1 MENTKYSLNKI
12 LEQYD
17 FKSDKKL
24 QELLQIQKEISSKD
38 MIELSETYKLEDIIL
53 KLCAI
58 ENIQRLKI
66 KVRDSEL
73 DSSSNIIKRYKNTI
87 SKQKTLI
94 ENLERTN
101 KLAGVLLQYNTSRTD
116 KLKTLIESL
125 ERTNRLT
132 IALLQYDTSRI
143 NKLKS

>member
-24 QELLQIQKEISSKD
+24 QELLQIQKEISSED
-38 MIELSETYKLEDIIL
+38 ILGLPETYKLEGIIL
-53 KLCAI
+53 KLCVI

-66 KVRDSEL
+66 KVRDSAL
-73 DSSSNIIKRYKNTI
+73 DGSSNIIKRCENTI

-94 ENLERTN
+94 ESLERTN
-101 KLAGVLLQYNTSRTD
+101 KLASVLLQYNTLRTD
-116 KLKTLIESL
+116 KLK
-125 ERTNRLT
+125 
-132 IALLQYDTSRI
+132 SRI
-143 NKLKS
+143 KVLGFALAVIVGFALVLAFKAFL

>member
-24 QELLQIQKEISSKD
+24 QELLQIQKEISSED
-38 MIELSETYKLEDIIL
+38 MIGLSETYKLEDIIL

-66 KVRDSEL
+66 KVQDSVL
-73 DSSSNIIKRYKNTI
+73 DGSSNIIKRCENTI

-94 ENLERTN
+94 ESLERTN
-101 KLAGVLLQYNTSRTD
+101 KLANVLLQYNTLRTD
-116 KLKTLIESL
+116 KLK
-125 ERTNRLT
+125 
-132 IALLQYDTSRI
+132 SRI
-143 NKLKS
+143 KVLGFALAIVVGFALVLAFKAFL

>member
-24 QELLQIQKEISSKD
+24 QELLQIQKEISSED
-38 MIELSETYKLEDIIL
+38 MIGLSETYKLEDIIL

-66 KVRDSEL
+66 KVRDSAL
-73 DSSSNIIKRYKNTI
+73 DGFSNTIKRCENTI

-94 ENLERTN
+94 ESLERTN
-101 KLAGVLLQYNTSRTD
+101 KLASVLLQYNTLRTD
-116 KLKTLIESL
+116 KLK
-125 ERTNRLT
+125 
-132 IALLQYDTSRI
+132 SRI
-143 NKLKS
+143 NVLGFALAVVVGFALVLAFKAFL

>member
-24 QELLQIQKEISSKD
+24 QELLQIQKEISSDEISKLD
-38 MIELSETYKLEDIIL
+38 IDELDETVL
-53 KLCAI
+53 KLCVI

-66 KVRDSEL
+66 KVRDSAL
-73 DSSSNIIKRYKNTI
+73 DGSSNIIKRCENTI

-94 ENLERTN
+94 ESLERTN
-101 KLAGVLLQYNTSRTD
+101 KLASVLLQYNTLRTD
-116 KLKTLIESL
+116 KLK
-125 ERTNRLT
+125 
-132 IALLQYDTSRI
+132 SRI
-143 NKLKS
+143 KVLGFALAIVVGFALVLAFKAFL

>member
-1 MENTKYSLNKI
+1 MENTRYSLNKI

-24 QELLQIQKEISSKD
+24 QELLQIQKEISSED
-38 MIELSETYKLEDIIL
+38 MIGLSETYKLEDIIL

-66 KVRDSEL
+66 KVRDSAL
-73 DSSSNIIKRYKNTI
+73 DGSSNIIKRCENTI

-94 ENLERTN
+94 ESLERTN
-101 KLAGVLLQYNTSRTD
+101 KLASVLLQYNTLRTD
-116 KLKTLIESL
+116 KLK
-125 ERTNRLT
+125 
-132 IALLQYDTSRI
+132 SRI
-143 NKLKS
+143 KVLGFALAVVGFALVLAFKAFL

>member
-17 FKSDKKL
+17 FKSDKEL
-24 QELLQIQKEISSKD
+24 QELLQIQKEISSED
-38 MIELSETYKLEDIIL
+38 MIGLSETYKLEDIIL

-66 KVRDSEL
+66 KVRDSAL
-73 DSSSNIIKRYKNTI
+73 DGSSNIIKRCENTI

-94 ENLERTN
+94 ESLERTN
-101 KLAGVLLQYNTSRTD
+101 KLASVLLQYNTLRTD
-116 KLKTLIESL
+116 KLK
-125 ERTNRLT
+125 
-132 IALLQYDTSRI
+132 SRI
-143 NKLKS
+143 KVLGFALAIAVAFALVLAFKAFL

>member
-24 QELLQIQKEISSKD
+24 QELLQIQKEISSED
-38 MIELSETYKLEDIIL
+38 MLGLSETYKLEDIIL

-66 KVRDSEL
+66 KVQDSAL
-73 DSSSNIIKRYKNTI
+73 DGSSNIIKRCENTI

-94 ENLERTN
+94 ESLERTN
-101 KLAGVLLQYNTSRTD
+101 KLASVLLQYNTLRTD
-116 KLKTLIESL
+116 KLK
-125 ERTNRLT
+125 
-132 IALLQYDTSRI
+132 SRI
-143 NKLKS
+143 KVLGFVLAIAVAFALVLAFKAFL

>member
-24 QELLQIQKEISSKD
+24 QELLQIQKEISSED
-38 MIELSETYKLEDIIL
+38 MIGLSETYKLEDIIL

-66 KVRDSEL
+66 KVQDSAL
-73 DSSSNIIKRYKNTI
+73 DGSSNIIKRCENII
-87 SKQKTLI
+87 SKQ
-94 ENLERTN
+94 
-101 KLAGVLLQYNTSRTD
+101 
-116 KLKTLIESL
+116 KTLIESL
-125 ERTNRLT
+125 ERTNEL
-132 IALLQYDTSRI
+132 ASVLLQYNTLRTD
-143 NKLKS
+143 KLKSRIKVLGFALAIAVGFALVLAFKTFL

>member
-17 FKSDKKL
+17 FKSDKLL
-24 QELLQIQKEISSKD
+24 QELLQIQKEISSED
-38 MIELSETYKLEDIIL
+38 MIGLSETYKLEDIIL

-66 KVRDSEL
+66 KVL
-73 DSSSNIIKRYKNTI
+73 DSALDGSSNIIKRCENTI

-94 ENLERTN
+94 ESLERTN
-101 KLAGVLLQYNTSRTD
+101 KLASILLQYNTLRTD
-116 KLKTLIESL
+116 KLK
-125 ERTNRLT
+125 
-132 IALLQYDTSRI
+132 SRI
-143 NKLKS
+143 KVLGFALAIVVGFAFVLAFKAFL

>member
-24 QELLQIQKEISSKD
+24 QELLQIQKEISSED
-38 MIELSETYKLEDIIL
+38 MIGLSETYKLEDIIL

-58 ENIQRLKI
+58 ENIQILKI
-66 KVRDSEL
+66 KVRDSAL
-73 DSSSNIIKRYKNTI
+73 DGSSNIIKRYENTI

-94 ENLERTN
+94 ESLERTN
-101 KLAGVLLQYNTSRTD
+101 KLASVLLQYNTLRTD
-116 KLKTLIESL
+116 KLK
-125 ERTNRLT
+125 
-132 IALLQYDTSRI
+132 SRI
-143 NKLKS
+143 KVLGFALAIAVVFALVLAFKAFL

>member
-24 QELLQIQKEISSKD
+24 QELLQIQKEISSED
-38 MIELSETYKLEDIIL
+38 MIELFETYKLEDIIL

-66 KVRDSEL
+66 KVRDSAL
-73 DSSSNIIKRYKNTI
+73 DGFSNTIKRCENTI

-94 ENLERTN
+94 ESLERTN
-101 KLAGVLLQYNTSRTD
+101 KLASVLLQYNTLRTD
-116 KLKTLIESL
+116 KLK
-125 ERTNRLT
+125 
-132 IALLQYDTSRI
+132 SRI
-143 NKLKS
+143 KVLGFALAVVVGFALVLAFKAFL

>member
-1 MENTKYSLNKI
+1 MENTKYNLNKI

-24 QELLQIQKEISSKD
+24 QELLQIQKEISSED
-38 MIELSETYKLEDIIL
+38 MIGLSETYKLEDIIL

-66 KVRDSEL
+66 KVRDSAL
-73 DSSSNIIKRYKNTI
+73 DGSSNIIKRCENTI

-94 ENLERTN
+94 ESLERTN
-101 KLAGVLLQYNTSRTD
+101 KLASVLLQYNTLRTD
-116 KLKTLIESL
+116 KLK
-125 ERTNRLT
+125 
-132 IALLQYDTSRI
+132 SRI
-143 NKLKS
+143 KVLGFALAVVVGFALVLAFKAFL

>member
-24 QELLQIQKEISSKD
+24 QELLQIQKEISSED
-38 MIELSETYKLEDIIL
+38 ILGLSEIYKLEDIIL

-66 KVRDSEL
+66 KVQDGAL
-73 DSSSNIIKRYKNTI
+73 DGSSNIIKRCENTI

-94 ENLERTN
+94 ESLERTN
-101 KLAGVLLQYNTSRTD
+101 KLASVLLQYNTLRTD
-116 KLKTLIESL
+116 KLK
-125 ERTNRLT
+125 
-132 IALLQYDTSRI
+132 SRI
-143 NKLKS
+143 KVLGFVLAIAVAFALILAFKAFL

>member
-24 QELLQIQKEISSKD
+24 QELLQIQKEISSDEISKLD
-38 MIELSETYKLEDIIL
+38 INELDETVL

-66 KVRDSEL
+66 KVRDSAL
-73 DSSSNIIKRYKNTI
+73 DGSSNIIKRCENTI

-94 ENLERTN
+94 ESLERTN
-101 KLAGVLLQYNTSRTD
+101 KLASVLLQYNTLRTD
-116 KLKTLIESL
+116 KLK
-125 ERTNRLT
+125 
-132 IALLQYDTSRI
+132 SRI
-143 NKLKS
+143 KVLGFALAIVVGFALVLAFKAFL

>member
-24 QELLQIQKEISSKD
+24 QELLQIQKEISSED
-38 MIELSETYKLEDIIL
+38 MLGLSETYKLEDIIL

-66 KVRDSEL
+66 KVRDSAL
-73 DSSSNIIKRYKNTI
+73 DGSSNIIKRCENTI

-94 ENLERTN
+94 ESLERTN
-101 KLAGVLLQYNTSRTD
+101 KLASVLLQYNTLRTD
-116 KLKTLIESL
+116 KLK
-125 ERTNRLT
+125 
-132 IALLQYDTSRI
+132 SRI
-143 NKLKS
+143 KVLGFALAVVVGFALVLAFKAFL

>member
-24 QELLQIQKEISSKD
+24 QELLQIQKEISSDEISKLD
-38 MIELSETYKLEDIIL
+38 INELDETVL

-66 KVRDSEL
+66 KIRDSAL
-73 DSSSNIIKRYKNTI
+73 DGSSNIIERCENTI

-94 ENLERTN
+94 ESLERTN
-101 KLAGVLLQYNTSRTD
+101 KLASVLLQYNTLKTD
-116 KLKTLIESL
+116 KLK
-125 ERTNRLT
+125 
-132 IALLQYDTSRI
+132 SRI
-143 NKLKS
+143 KVLGFALAVVVGFALVLAFKAFL

>member
-24 QELLQIQKEISSKD
+24 QELLQIQKEISSED
-38 MIELSETYKLEDIIL
+38 MIGLSETYKLEDIIL

-66 KVRDSEL
+66 KVQDGAL
-73 DSSSNIIKRYKNTI
+73 DGSSNIIKRCENTI

-94 ENLERTN
+94 ESLERTN
-101 KLAGVLLQYNTSRTD
+101 KLASVLLQYNTLRTD
-116 KLKTLIESL
+116 KLK
-125 ERTNRLT
+125 
-132 IALLQYDTSRI
+132 SRI
-143 NKLKS
+143 KVLGFALVFTIGFALVLAFKAFL

>member
-1 MENTKYSLNKI
+1 MENTKYNLNKI

-24 QELLQIQKEISSKD
+24 QELLQIQKEISSED
-38 MIELSETYKLEDIIL
+38 MIGLSETYKLEDIIL

-66 KVRDSEL
+66 KVRDSAL
-73 DSSSNIIKRYKNTI
+73 DGSSNIIKRCENTI

-94 ENLERTN
+94 ESLERTN
-101 KLAGVLLQYNTSRTD
+101 KLASVLLQYDTLRTD
-116 KLKTLIESL
+116 KLK
-125 ERTNRLT
+125 
-132 IALLQYDTSRI
+132 SRI
-143 NKLKS
+143 KVLGFALAIVVGFALVLAFKAFL

>member
-24 QELLQIQKEISSKD
+24 QELLQIQKEISSED
-38 MIELSETYKLEDIIL
+38 MIGLSETYKLEDIIL

-66 KVRDSEL
+66 KVRDSAL
-73 DSSSNIIKRYKNTI
+73 DGSSNIIKRCENTI

-94 ENLERTN
+94 ESLERTN
-101 KLAGVLLQYNTSRTD
+101 KLASVLLQYNTLRTD
-116 KLKTLIESL
+116 KLK
-125 ERTNRLT
+125 
-132 IALLQYDTSRI
+132 SRI
-143 NKLKS
+143 NVLGFALAVVVGFALVLAFKAFL

>member
-24 QELLQIQKEISSKD
+24 QELLQIQKEISSED
-38 MIELSETYKLEDIIL
+38 MIGLSETYKLEDIIL

-66 KVRDSEL
+66 KVQDSAL
-73 DSSSNIIKRYKNTI
+73 DGSSNIIKRCENTI

-94 ENLERTN
+94 ESLERTN
-101 KLAGVLLQYNTSRTD
+101 KLASALLQYNTLRTD
-116 KLKTLIESL
+116 KLK
-125 ERTNRLT
+125 
-132 IALLQYDTSRI
+132 SRI
-143 NKLKS
+143 KVLGFALSIVVGFVLVLAFKAFL

>member
-24 QELLQIQKEISSKD
+24 QELLQIQKEISSED
-38 MIELSETYKLEDIIL
+38 MIGLSETYKLEDIIL

-66 KVRDSEL
+66 KVQDSAL
-73 DSSSNIIKRYKNTI
+73 DGSSNIIKRCENTI

-94 ENLERTN
+94 ESLERTN
-101 KLAGVLLQYNTSRTD
+101 KLASVLLQYNTLRTD
-116 KLKTLIESL
+116 KLK
-125 ERTNRLT
+125 
-132 IALLQYDTSRI
+132 SRI
-143 NKLKS
+143 KVLGFALAIAVAFALVLAFKAFL

>member
-17 FKSDKKL
+17 FKSNKKL
-24 QELLQIQKEISSKD
+24 QELLQIQKEISSED
-38 MIELSETYKLEDIIL
+38 MIGLSETYKLEDIIL

-66 KVRDSEL
+66 KVQDGAL
-73 DSSSNIIKRYKNTI
+73 DGSSNIIKRCENTI

-94 ENLERTN
+94 ESLERTN
-101 KLAGVLLQYNTSRTD
+101 KLASVLLQYNTLRTD
-116 KLKTLIESL
+116 KLK
-125 ERTNRLT
+125 
-132 IALLQYDTSRI
+132 SRI
-143 NKLKS
+143 KVLGFALAIVVGFALVLAFKAFL

>member
-17 FKSDKKL
+17 FKSDKHL
-24 QELLQIQKEISSKD
+24 QELLQIQKEISSDEISKLD
-38 MIELSETYKLEDIIL
+38 TDELDETVL

-66 KVRDSEL
+66 KVRDSAL
-73 DSSSNIIKRYKNTI
+73 DGSSNIIKRCENTI

-94 ENLERTN
+94 ESLERTN
-101 KLAGVLLQYNTSRTD
+101 KLASALLQYNILRTD
-116 KLKTLIESL
+116 NLK
-125 ERTNRLT
+125 
-132 IALLQYDTSRI
+132 SRI
-143 NKLKS
+143 KVLSFALAISVVFALVLAFKAFL

>member
-24 QELLQIQKEISSKD
+24 QELLQIQKEISSED
-38 MIELSETYKLEDIIL
+38 MLGLSETYKLEDIIL

-66 KVRDSEL
+66 KVRDSAL
-73 DSSSNIIKRYKNTI
+73 DGFSNTIKRCENTI

-94 ENLERTN
+94 ESLERTN
-101 KLAGVLLQYNTSRTD
+101 KLASVLLQYNTLRTD
-116 KLKTLIESL
+116 KLK
-125 ERTNRLT
+125 
-132 IALLQYDTSRI
+132 SRI
-143 NKLKS
+143 KVLGFVLAIVVAFALVLAFKAFL

>member
-1 MENTKYSLNKI
+1 MENTRYSLNKI

-24 QELLQIQKEISSKD
+24 QELLQIQKEISSED
-38 MIELSETYKLEDIIL
+38 MIGLSETYKLEDIIL

-66 KVRDSEL
+66 KVRDEAL
-73 DSSSNIIKRYKNTI
+73 DGSSNIINRCENTI

-94 ENLERTN
+94 ESLERTN
-101 KLAGVLLQYNTSRTD
+101 KLASVLLQYNTLRTD
-116 KLKTLIESL
+116 KLK
-125 ERTNRLT
+125 
-132 IALLQYDTSRI
+132 SRI
-143 NKLKS
+143 KVLGFVLAIVVAFALVLAFKAFL

>member
-24 QELLQIQKEISSKD
+24 QELLQIQKEISSED
-38 MIELSETYKLEDIIL
+38 MIGLSETYKLEDIIL

-66 KVRDSEL
+66 KVRDSAL
-73 DSSSNIIKRYKNTI
+73 DGSSNIIKRCENTI

-94 ENLERTN
+94 ESLERTN
-101 KLAGVLLQYNTSRTD
+101 KLASVLLQYNTLRTD
-116 KLKTLIESL
+116 KLK
-125 ERTNRLT
+125 
-132 IALLQYDTSRI
+132 SRI
-143 NKLKS
+143 KVLGFALAISVVFALVLAFKAFL

>member
-24 QELLQIQKEISSKD
+24 QELLQIQKEISSED
-38 MIELSETYKLEDIIL
+38 MIGLSETYKLEDIIL

-66 KVRDSEL
+66 KVRDSAL
-73 DSSSNIIKRYKNTI
+73 DGSSNIIKRCENTI

-94 ENLERTN
+94 ESLERTN
-101 KLAGVLLQYNTSRTD
+101 KLASVLLQYNTLRTD
-116 KLKTLIESL
+116 KLK
-125 ERTNRLT
+125 
-132 IALLQYDTSRI
+132 SRI
-143 NKLKS
+143 KVLGFALSVVVGFALVLAFKAFL

>member
-24 QELLQIQKEISSKD
+24 QELLQIQKEISSDEISKLD
-38 MIELSETYKLEDIIL
+38 INELDETVL

-66 KVRDSEL
+66 KVRDSAL
-73 DSSSNIIKRYKNTI
+73 DGSSNIIKRCENTI

-94 ENLERTN
+94 ESLERTN
-101 KLAGVLLQYNTSRTD
+101 KLANVLLQYNTLRTD
-116 KLKTLIESL
+116 KLK
-125 ERTNRLT
+125 
-132 IALLQYDTSRI
+132 SRI
-143 NKLKS
+143 KVFGFALAIVVGFALVLAFKAFL

>member
-24 QELLQIQKEISSKD
+24 QELLQIQKEISSED
-38 MIELSETYKLEDIIL
+38 MIGLSETYKLEDIIL

-66 KVRDSEL
+66 KVQDSAL
-73 DSSSNIIKRYKNTI
+73 DGSSNIIKRCENTI

-94 ENLERTN
+94 ESLERTN
-101 KLAGVLLQYNTSRTD
+101 KLASVLLQYNTLRTD
-116 KLKTLIESL
+116 KLK
-125 ERTNRLT
+125 
-132 IALLQYDTSRI
+132 SRI
-143 NKLKS
+143 KVLGFALAIVVGFALVLAFKAFL

>member
-24 QELLQIQKEISSKD
+24 QELLQIQKEISSED
-38 MIELSETYKLEDIIL
+38 MLGLSETYKLEDIIL

-66 KVRDSEL
+66 KVRDSAL
-73 DSSSNIIKRYKNTI
+73 DGSSNIIKRCENTI

-94 ENLERTN
+94 ESLERTN
-101 KLAGVLLQYNTSRTD
+101 KLASVLLQYNTLRTD
-116 KLKTLIESL
+116 KLK
-125 ERTNRLT
+125 
-132 IALLQYDTSRI
+132 SRI
-143 NKLKS
+143 NVLGFALAVVVGFALVLAFKAFL

>member
-24 QELLQIQKEISSKD
+24 QELLQIQKEISSED
-38 MIELSETYKLEDIIL
+38 MLGLSETYKLEDIIL

-66 KVRDSEL
+66 KVQDSAL
-73 DSSSNIIKRYKNTI
+73 DGSSNIIKRCENTI

-94 ENLERTN
+94 ESLERTN
-101 KLAGVLLQYNTSRTD
+101 KLASILLQYNTLRTD
-116 KLKTLIESL
+116 KLK
-125 ERTNRLT
+125 
-132 IALLQYDTSRI
+132 SRI
-143 NKLKS
+143 KVLGFVLAIAVAFALVLAFKAFL

>member
-24 QELLQIQKEISSKD
+24 QELLQIQKEISSED
-38 MIELSETYKLEDIIL
+38 MIGLSETYKLEDIIL

-66 KVRDSEL
+66 KVRDSAL
-73 DSSSNIIKRYKNTI
+73 DGSSNIIKRCENTI
-87 SKQKTLI
+87 FKQ
-94 ENLERTN
+94 
-101 KLAGVLLQYNTSRTD
+101 
-116 KLKTLIESL
+116 KTLIESL
-125 ERTNRLT
+125 ERTNKL
-132 IALLQYDTSRI
+132 ASVLLQYNTLRTD
-143 NKLKS
+143 KLKSRIKVLGFALAIAVVFALVLAFKAFL

>member
-24 QELLQIQKEISSKD
+24 QELLQIQKEISSED
-38 MIELSETYKLEDIIL
+38 MLGLSETYKLEDIIL

-66 KVRDSEL
+66 KVQDSAL
-73 DSSSNIIKRYKNTI
+73 DGFSNTIKRCENTI

-94 ENLERTN
+94 ESLERTN
-101 KLAGVLLQYNTSRTD
+101 KLASVLLQYNTLRTD
-116 KLKTLIESL
+116 KLK
-125 ERTNRLT
+125 
-132 IALLQYDTSRI
+132 SRI
-143 NKLKS
+143 KVLGFALAVVVGFALVLAFKVFL